1 MTSILNST
9 ALLSAALETIICDV
23 FQANRVG
30 VFGDK
35 TFPYLR
41 VIGRW
46 NQQTEFSLDKLADEL
61 AVRIVRGPL

>member
-1 MTSILNST
+1 VSSILRSTAQLST
-9 ALLSAALETIICDV
+9 ALEFIISDV
-23 FQANRVG
+23 FQANRIG

-41 VIGRW
+41 CIGRW
-46 NQQTEFSLDKLADEL
+46 NQLTEFSLDKLADEL

>member
-1 MTSILNST
+1 MSSILNST
-9 ALLSAALETIICDV
+9 AQLSAALEHIISEV

-30 VFGDK
+30 IFGNK
-35 TFPYLR
+35 TFPYLK

>member
-1 MTSILNST
+1 MSSILNST
-9 ALLSAALETIICDV
+9 AQLSAALEQIIC
-23 FQANRVG
+23 AALRASRVG

-35 TFPYLR
+35 TFSYVK

>member
-1 MTSILNST
+1 MSSILNST
-9 ALLSAALETIICDV
+9 AQLSAALEYIICETLR
-23 FQANRVG
+23 ANRVG
-30 VFGDK
+30 IFADK
-35 TFPYLR
+35 TFPYVR